1 VRTHTPVSGRILT
14 GLLAALLVM
23 AAPVACRKP
32 AQPSEAYTQ
41 AHTLFGKLYG
51 ARGDEAFLDPQMDQV
66 ESLLSQ
72 VPSDSLDAQAAGELR
87 ARIQTG
93 KQQAQ
98 AREKARN
105 DALASARTPGE
116 VPAGFGTASSGTPPP
131 PAPTEETP
139 EAQAEE
145 QDAGT
150 GGMPGIGTPV
160 AQLASGF
167 SSCFQKGEQID
178 VKGRGLRDRWELQDR
193 AACRQQYAPLQ
204 EQVLIIEEG
213 KVLALVS
220 KSAIQAIPVD
230 GGTPP
235 AGRPDGGTPPAGR

>member
-1 VRTHTPVSGRILT
+1 VRTYTPVSGRILT
-14 GLLAALLVM
+14 GLLTALLVV

-72 VPSDSLDAQAAGELR
+72 VPSDSLDAPAAHDLR
-87 ARIQTG
+87 ARIQAG

-98 AREKARN
+98 AREKAKN
-105 DALASARTPGE
+105 DALASARTPTN
-116 VPAGFGTASSGTPPP
+116 VPPGFGSSSEQAP
-131 PAPTEETP
+131 PAPTPSEEAP
-139 EAQAEE
+139 EAQAEPP
-145 QDAGT
+145 DAGT

-167 SSCFQKGEQID
+167 SGCFQKGEQID

-193 AACRQQYAPLQ
+193 AACRQQYASLQ

-235 AGRPDGGTPPAGR
+235 AGR

>member
-1 VRTHTPVSGRILT
+1 MLT
-14 GLLAALLVM
+14 GLLTALLVM

-66 ESLLSQ
+66 EALLSQ
-72 VPSDSLDAQAAGELR
+72 VPPDSLDAQAANDLR

-105 DALASARTPGE
+105 DALADARTPE
-116 VPAGFGTASSGTPPP
+116 AMPSGFGSAPEPAPS
-131 PAPTEETP
+131 APTEEAP
-139 EAQAEE
+139 EAQAEPP
-145 QDAGT
+145 DAGT
-150 GGMPGIGTPV
+150 GGGPGIGTPV
-160 AQLASGF
+160 TQLASGF
-167 SSCFQKGEQID
+167 SGCFQKGEQID

-193 AACRQQYAPLQ
+193 AACRQQYGALQ
-204 EQVLIIEEG
+204 GQVLIIEEG

-220 KSAIQAIPVD
+220 KSAIQVIPVD

-235 AGRPDGGTPPAGR
+235 PGR